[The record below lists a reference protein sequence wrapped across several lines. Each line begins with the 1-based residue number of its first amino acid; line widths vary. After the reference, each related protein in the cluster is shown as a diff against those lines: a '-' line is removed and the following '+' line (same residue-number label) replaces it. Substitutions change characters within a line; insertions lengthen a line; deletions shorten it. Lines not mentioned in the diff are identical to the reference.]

1 MADTIIVWIVQKE
14 KGLLRAIFKSGY
26 EKFVLWWLNMIMTEK
41 GYDELFRQ
49 LCNLQIEAPCHNGT
63 CIGYMDCNYGINGC
77 YGEECAIDVVREEAN
92 RKYMEMFKEK

>member
-1 MADTIIVWIVQKE
+1 MKNCMRLQVIWTSNNK
-14 KGLLRAIFKSGY
+14 
-26 EKFVLWWLNMIMTEK
+26 KFDLWWLNMIMTEN

-77 YGEECAIDVVREEAN
+77 YGEECAINVLL
-92 RKYMEMFKEK
+92 ML

>member
-1 MADTIIVWIVQKE
+1 
-14 KGLLRAIFKSGY
+14 
-26 EKFVLWWLNMIMTEK
+26 MIMTEK

-63 CIGYMDCNYGINGC
+63 CISYMDCNYGINGC
-77 YGEECAIDVVREEAN
+77 YGEECVIDIVREEAN

>member
-1 MADTIIVWIVQKE
+1 
-14 KGLLRAIFKSGY
+14 
-26 EKFVLWWLNMIMTEK
+26 MIMTEK

-63 CIGYMDCNYGINGC
+63 CISYMDCNYGINGC
-77 YGEECAIDVVREEAN
+77 YDEECAIDVAREEAN